1 MKHSD
6 RPRYVKGGTVPKSIG
21 KGRVL
26 LHNHMRHSLDT
37 PCGENGFRAWTD
49 DRPPRSFKRCE
60 CGWSGLPHYSEVPDY
75 KCEPRSNLQQ

>member
-1 MKHSD
+1 M
-6 RPRYVKGGTVPKSIG
+6 PKSIG

-26 LHNHMRHSLDT
+26 MHNHIRHSVDT
-37 PCGENGFRAWTD
+37 PCGENGFRTWTD